1 MPVMPETIV
10 ENCPRQISKVK
21 GGFIMQISKEMLI
34 GELLQVDENM
44 AQILMGAGMHCIGC
58 PSSQMESLEEAC
70 MVHGIPVEKLVSTA
84 FLMEFLDLV
93 KAGGSRMTT
102 SNFSPSCSN
111 LGSRSNTSAHW
122 KVT

>member
-70 MVHGIPVEKLVSTA
+70 MVHGVDCDALLEKLN
-84 FLMEFLDLV
+84 
-93 KAGGSRMTT
+93 
-102 SNFSPSCSN
+102 NFIEN
-111 LGSRSNTSAHW
+111 
-122 KVT
+122 K